1 MDILTLSLAT
11 RKALWELGVDVETT
25 QTEIMNEKEMVFTHN
40 YVSLGNGY
48 VSIVPGFVYIV
59 KFDGKQYI
67 CNVSEYDGVSVIGNA
82 DFVLGTGDNGMPFL
96 VSDNGSEV
104 MLINVHHIKEG
115 ETHTFGISV
124 QEETIHPIDPK
135 FLPGVC
141 LPVVEL
147 ETVIPVR
154 DEEPVPLS
162 ESENLVLDKMM
173 ESFTPFVLKC
183 KLTNGFNFANLA
195 YLIDTGTIK
204 MVGVLGDIIPG
215 FMNIGDGSGWVTAE

>member
-1 MDILTLSLAT
+1 MDMITLAMAKSYT
-11 RKALWELGVDVETT
+11 D
-25 QTEIMNEKEMVFTHN
+25 EKVT
-40 YVSLGNGY
+40 SGG
-48 VSIVPGFVYIV
+48 
-59 KFDGKQYI
+59 
-67 CNVSEYDGVSVIGNA
+67 
-82 DFVLGTGDNGMPFL
+82 
-96 VSDNGSEV
+96 GS
-104 MLINVHHIKEG
+104 G
-115 ETHTFGISV
+115 G
-124 QEETIHPIDPK
+124 
-135 FLPGVC
+135 GVC